1 MIGAPR
7 AGKDVVASFL
17 QETRNFASFA
27 FADRVKEEFG
37 ISKEDFEAAKIA
49 GNIKELRD
57 KLWAF
62 SAEKKKDDPEYFI
75 RLVMERAIST
85 EESVVITDIRTEDEF
100 LALFKYSPAN
110 TLPRIYMVQANGEK
124 SFENDML
131 LESKLSRDFL
141 FKHKKHI
148 RPVYNFK
155 DKEGVY
161 AFYKRLENVYFT
173 EDIMDL
179 PQAQDDYDSKN
190 YNTKYKSIVS
200 NYVSQF
206 QIRQK

>member
-1 MIGAPR
+1 MIDFPFKRVMGLIGAPR
-7 AGKDVVASFL
+7 VGKDEVARFL
-17 QETRNFASFA
+17 QETRGFVAFA

-62 SAEKKKDDPEYFI
+62 SEDKKRNDPEYFI
-75 RLVMERAIST
+75 RLVMERAVGI

-110 TLPRIYMVQANGEK
+110 TLPRVYMVQANGEK
-124 SFENDML
+124 SFENNRL
-131 LESKLSRDFL
+131 IESKLSRDFL
-141 FKHKKHI
+141 IKHKKHI
-148 RPVYNFK
+148 RTIYNFK

-161 AFYKRLENVYFT
+161 AFYKRLEQVFYK
-173 EDIMDL
+173 EDITDILGSSNKKLDEYMR
-179 PQAQDDYDSKN
+179 QF
-190 YNTKYKSIVS
+190 IV
-200 NYVSQF
+200 
-206 QIRQK
+206 REK